1 MGKDEKPLENVERSV
16 KVFPV
21 GDVKS
26 TDILEEAT
34 ENLSGGVSGKEEEP
48 LMDLTGSSFDGEEKS
63 IKNGGETPIIELTD
77 EFPDD
82 KDDFETTGD
91 KESRTLTEGDKIYD
105 LVDVVEEAPQGVSHD
120 HELDDE
126 IVRRVSEIAEKIA
139 REIVP
144 EITERLIREEIEKLK
159 SGE

>member
-16 KVFPV
+16 KDFPV

-63 IKNGGETPIIELTD
+63 IKNGGETPL
-77 EFPDD
+77 P
-82 KDDFETTGD
+82 
-91 KESRTLTEGDKIYD
+91 
-105 LVDVVEEAPQGVSHD
+105 VSY
-120 HELDDE
+120 
-126 IVRRVSEIAEKIA
+126 
-139 REIVP
+139 
-144 EITERLIREEIEKLK
+144 
-159 SGE
+159 

>member
-16 KVFPV
+16 KNFPV
-21 GDVKS
+21 GDVKA

-48 LMDLTGSSFDGEEKS
+48 LMDLTSLLSDGEEKS
-63 IKNGGETPIIELTD
+63 TKDDGETPIIELTD
-77 EFPDD
+77 KFSDD
-82 KDDFETTGD
+82 KDDLGTTGD
-91 KESRTLTEGDKIYD
+91 KENRTLSEGDKIYD
-105 LVDVVEEAPQGVSHD
+105 LVDVVEEAPHGGSLD

-144 EITERLIREEIEKLK
+144 GIAERLIREEIEKLK